1 MYDDDEFQEEDEA
14 LNDSKKDRKTEVTPS
29 KHDDDDLDDKFNK
42 LLEITTSSMRQSLKS
57 QGISIIPSLEMPA
70 TAAGTP
76 KKEQRIDENDSQNSS
91 VNANIE
97 AKFEVIRMESMS
109 RKISSPMT
117 PVTTDVSSKSMK
129 SNIASTPLPAA
140 NTDAQSNGEVAPHTP
155 SNLKI
160 SFTSPTLDGN
170 SDMLMIKRVETDDNS
185 AGKSGSNGDPIP
197 STAPAHHVH
206 EAAPVQR
213 VHEAAPVQR
222 VHATA
227 PVHRVHEAAPVHRV
241 HEAAP
246 VSHSRDVPL
255 PSNTEVEASPSKQ
268 RYSVFATRPNNLQ
281 HTHDFA
287 AMLRPNS
294 SGAMYGGKKM
304 TDKKSKTVD
313 QSLYLLQELV
323 HAKVKEAKELIGF
336 GDNYWREKLFTEL
349 EDNLEG
355 MTILTHSLTH
365 SLTHFL
371 YFKL

>member
-14 LNDSKKDRKTEVTPS
+14 SNDSKKDRKTEATPS

-42 LLEITTSSMRQSLKS
+42 LLEIATSSMRQSLKS

-70 TAAGTP
+70 TAVGTP
-76 KKEQRIDENDSQNSS
+76 TKEQRIDENSSQNSS

-129 SNIASTPLPAA
+129 SNVASTSLPVA

-170 SDMLMIKRVETDDNS
+170 SDMLMIKRVEIDDNS
-185 AGKSGSNGDPIP
+185 LVKGGSNGDPIP
-197 STAPAHHVH
+197 STAPLH
-206 EAAPVQR
+206 R
-213 VHEAAPVQR
+213 VHE
-222 VHATA
+222 TA
-227 PVHRVHEAAPVHRV
+227 PVHRVY
-241 HEAAP
+241 EAAP
-246 VSHSRDVPL
+246 VSHSRDAPL
-255 PSNTEVEASPSKQ
+255 PSNTEVEAFPSKQ

-313 QSLYLLQELV
+313 RSLYLLQELV

-349 EDNLEG
+349 EDNIEG

-365 SLTHFL
+365 SRTHSRTHFL
-371 YFKL
+371 T